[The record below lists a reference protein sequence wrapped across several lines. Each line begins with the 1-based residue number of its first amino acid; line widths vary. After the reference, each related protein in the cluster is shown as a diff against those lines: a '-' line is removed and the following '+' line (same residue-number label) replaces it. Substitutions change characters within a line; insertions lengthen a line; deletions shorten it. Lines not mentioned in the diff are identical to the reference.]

1 MLITIHYSLFTRK
14 KMQLKKINPNL
25 QQALIEN
32 DLIEANEMQQE
43 TFSTIKSGKD
53 AVIQSPSGTGKT
65 TTIVLNV
72 IQRLEKTHD
81 ESTRALIIVE
91 NKERVLEMEE
101 LFLKY
106 GNYTDLSIFG
116 VHDKGDT
123 DYDKNVISMGLDILI
138 GTPNKINALF
148 SSAGFNMN
156 TIKMFIVD
164 DADLL
169 FKQRMDAII
178 LRLSASVE
186 KTQRIFFCSEI
197 TERVEVLAD
206 KIMIEPLF
214 FEMED
219 EE

>member
-1 MLITIHYSLFTRK
+1 
-14 KMQLKKINPNL
+14 MQLKKINPNL

-32 DLIEANEMQQE
+32 DLIEANEMQQD

-53 AVIQSPSGTGKT
+53 AVIQSPSGSGKT

-72 IQRLEKTHD
+72 IQRMEKTLD

-91 NKERVLEMEE
+91 NKEKVLEMEE

-106 GNYTDLSIFG
+106 GAYTDLSIFG
-116 VHDKGDT
+116 VHEKGDT
-123 DYDKNVISMGLDILI
+123 DYDKNIISLGLDILI

-156 TIKMFIVD
+156 TIKIFIVD
-164 DADLL
+164 DADIL
-169 FKQRMDAII
+169 FKSRLDAVI
-178 LRLSASVE
+178 LRLSASIE

-197 TERVEVLAD
+197 TERVESLAGN
-206 KIMIEPLF
+206 IMIEPVF

-219 EE
+219 EN

>member
-1 MLITIHYSLFTRK
+1 
-14 KMQLKKINPNL
+14 MQLKKINPNL

-32 DLIEANEMQQE
+32 NRLEANEMQQE
-43 TFSTIKSGKD
+43 TFSTIKSGAD
-53 AVIQSPSGTGKT
+53 AVIQSPERTGKT

-72 IQRLEKTHD
+72 IQRMEKTMG

-91 NKERVLEMEE
+91 NKEKVLEMEE

-106 GNYTDLSIFG
+106 GAYTDLSIFG

-123 DYDKNVISMGLDILI
+123 DYDKNIISMGLDILI
-138 GTPNKINALF
+138 GTPNKINHLF

-156 TIKMFIVD
+156 TVKMFIVD
-164 DADLL
+164 DADIL
-169 FKQRMDAII
+169 FKSRLDAII
-178 LRLSASVE
+178 LRLSSSVE

-197 TERVEVLAD
+197 TERVESLAD
-206 KIMIEPLF
+206 NIMVEPLF

-219 EE
+219 

>member
-1 MLITIHYSLFTRK
+1 
-14 KMQLKKINPNL
+14 MQLKKINPNL

-32 DLIEANEMQQE
+32 ELIEANEMQQE

-72 IQRLEKTHD
+72 IQRMEKTMG

-91 NKERVLEMEE
+91 NKEKVLEMEE

-123 DYDKNVISMGLDILI
+123 DYDKNIISMGLDILI

-156 TIKMFIVD
+156 TVKMFIID
-164 DADLL
+164 DADTI
-169 FKQRMDAII
+169 FKSRLDAVI

-197 TERVEVLAD
+197 TERVEALAE

>member
-1 MLITIHYSLFTRK
+1 
-14 KMQLKKINPNL
+14 MQLKKINPNL

-32 DLIEANEMQQE
+32 ELIEANEMQQE

-101 LFLKY
+101 LFLKF

-178 LRLSASVE
+178 LRLSASIE

-206 KIMIEPLF
+206 KIMIEPTF